1 MHRLRVL
8 SALLLVPPFLFLVEF
23 GSPLHFSLL
32 MSLVV
37 GLAAWEFSRLCPA
50 GADAGLVALTLV
62 GALAWHGAMAAG
74 LGAMPVAGLVAAGA
88 LVRAT
93 LGPRVF
99 RDGVL
104 QAGWIVLGA
113 AYAGGLLGS
122 ASLLRTRPGGRELI
136 YYVAA
141 VTWAADIAAFYVGSR
156 FGRRPLAPRVSPKKS
171 VEGAAG
177 GLLAAG
183 LVGLLGNGW
192 AWHLP
197 WGAAPAAGILI
208 AIVGI
213 LGDLAES
220 TVKRAAGVKDSGGLI
235 PGHGGVL
242 DRLDSLVFAVPLTY
256 GLAWLGWL

>member
-1 MHRLRVL
+1 MHRRRVL
-8 SALLLVPPFLFLVEF
+8 SALLLVPPFLLLVEF

-32 MSLVV
+32 MGLVV
-37 GLAAWEFSRLCPA
+37 GLTAWEFSRLCPA
-50 GADAGLVALTLV
+50 GVDAGLVSLTVL
-62 GALAWHGAMAAG
+62 GALAWHAALVAGVGAT
-74 LGAMPVAGLVAAGA
+74 PVAGFVAGA
-88 LVRAT
+88 ALLRAT
-93 LGPRVF
+93 LGAREF

-104 QAGWIVLGA
+104 QAGWGMLGA

-122 ASLLRTRPGGRELI
+122 ASLLRALPEGRELI

-141 VTWAADIAAFYVGSR
+141 VTWAADIMAFYTGSR
-156 FGRRPLAPRVSPKKS
+156 FGRRRLAPRVSPKKS

-177 GLLAAG
+177 GLAAAALA
-183 LVGLLGNGW
+183 GLLGNGW

-197 WGAAPAAGILI
+197 WPAAPVAAIIL
-208 AIVGI
+208 AVVGI

-220 TVKRAAGVKDSGGLI
+220 AVKRAAGVKDSGGLI

-242 DRLDSLVFAVPLTY
+242 DRLDSLVFATPVAY